1 MTTCALDHRR
11 IGDMVGRVRTPSA
24 CAMCHTRRL
33 AVCGALTDTDLPDF
47 VALSNQV
54 RFKAGQVI
62 SEEAAPADWVYS
74 ITSGVISLHKAL
86 PDGRRQ
92 TTGFLFAGDFVGLS
106 SRTVNACGAEAIS
119 DVEACRFSRARFE
132 SFMNTHP
139 ELRLRVLHMTT
150 DELSAAHD
158 QMLLLGR
165 KTARERV
172 ASFLLQLAER
182 AAVHREA
189 ANTVVL
195 PMRRLAI
202 ADYLGLTIET
212 VSRTFTNLSRSGV
225 IEMEDP
231 STVRIVST
239 FALRHA
245 AGGR

>member
-1 MTTCALDHRR
+1 MACALDQRQSS
-11 IGDMVGRVRTPSA
+11 GSA
-24 CAMCHTRRL
+24 KRAEAPATLCAMCHARRF
-33 AVCGALTDTDLPDF
+33 AVCGALAEDKLPQFADLS
-47 VALSNQV
+47 VHL
-54 RFKAGQVI
+54 RFAAGQTV
-62 SEEAAPADWVYS
+62 SEEGAPADWVF
-74 ITSGVISLHKAL
+74 TVVSGVIGLHKAL

-92 TTGFLFAGDFVGLS
+92 TTGFLFAGDVIGLP
-106 SRTVNACGAEAIS
+106 SRVVNACAAEAIT
-119 DVEACRFSRARFE
+119 DVEVCRFSRPRFE
-132 SFMNTHP
+132 MYMDDNP
-139 ELRLRVLHMTT
+139 ELRARLLRMTA

-182 AAVHREA
+182 AASRQLP
-189 ANTVVL
+189 TSPVVL

-212 VSRTFTNLSRSGV
+212 VSRTFTNLARAGV
-225 IEMEDP
+225 IEMVDV
-231 STVRIVST
+231 STVRIVSM